1 MLSRLEK
8 TVIALESD
16 EVQQLK
22 EIIIDEDKERALAF
36 LVEVIDRK
44 VQFAWSNVYQHEELG
59 KGKPHH
65 AT

>member
-8 TVIALESD
+8 TVIALESG

-36 LVEVIDRK
+36 LVEVVDRK
-44 VQFAWSNVYQHEELG
+44 VQQVWGGTYAHEELG
-59 KGKPHH
+59 RRKK
-65 AT
+65 

>member
-8 TVIALESD
+8 TVITLESD

-22 EIIIDEDKERALAF
+22 EIIIDQDKEKALAF
-36 LVEVIDRK
+36 LIEVIDQK
-44 VQFAWSNVYQHEELG
+44 VQFAWSNLYQHEELG
-59 KGKPHH
+59 KGKPHQ